1 MGAKKKHWPGQK
13 DLTDTKAV
21 DSFHLKEKSFF
32 QFGHQLDDD
41 EDAPEVFERHRR
53 QRRVQGAVVGGLAD
67 ASESSL
73 SVLGLGGVAQA
84 KDTLVGQNRQVYWCW
99 GWERILITREAW
111 FMSLKK
117 IFT

>member
-84 KDTLVGQNRQVYWCW
+84 KDTLAWKNRQVYWCS
-99 GWERILITREAW
+99 GVGRVFSSQEKLG
-111 FMSLKK
+111 LCP
-117 IFT
+117 